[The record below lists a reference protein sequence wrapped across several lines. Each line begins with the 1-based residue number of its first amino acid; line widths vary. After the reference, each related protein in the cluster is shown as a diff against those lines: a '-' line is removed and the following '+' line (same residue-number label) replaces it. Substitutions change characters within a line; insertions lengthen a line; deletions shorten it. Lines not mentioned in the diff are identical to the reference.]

1 MSRFL
6 FTNLWSDDL
15 GLPTRTVP
23 IAVALSKKGHEVCFC
38 NPAASPSTII
48 REAGLRNIPPEIH
61 LSPALSVPWTT
72 QVWNVDHFSALF
84 GYTDEAYV
92 EDCIGAVI
100 RVIETFDADIVV
112 DSWNL
117 FACVAARIMKKPLV
131 TVIQADMHPANKG
144 FIWWK
149 ETPDDIPTPVPA
161 LNKILAKHGLAPL
174 EKSSD
179 LFRGDLTLCV
189 GVPETDPIPEAEKV
203 IHVGPIFY
211 RKTAAKLPKRL
222 NDLSREVPLIWVYSG
237 NPEYFKG
244 IRTWGDSIVV
254 LEASVA
260 AFAGRDVN
268 VVMTTGHHELPEE
281 LCPLPEN
288 FRFEKFLPGIA
299 LALRCD
305 LVIHHGGHGSTMTAA
320 YAGTPA
326 VIIPTYSERE
336 SNARRMAALGA
347 AEMILP
353 DTNASFERNVS
364 PETLWE
370 TAMQVLVNPSYRENA
385 KKISKKMVLY
395 GGEQQAAKLIEG
407 LADTKRD
414 IYRLH

>member
-1 MSRFL
+1 MMSRFL

-23 IAVALSKKGHEVCFC
+23 IAVELAKKGHKVCFC
-38 NPAASPSTII
+38 NPAASPSAII
-48 REAGLRNIPPEIH
+48 KEAGLENIPPEIH
-61 LSPALSVPWTT
+61 LSPDLSVPWTT

-92 EDCIGAVI
+92 EDCVNAVI
-100 RVIETFDADIVV
+100 RVIEDFKADIVV

-117 FACVAARIMKKPLV
+117 FACMAARVAKKPLV

-144 FIWWK
+144 FMWWR
-149 ETPDDIPTPVPA
+149 ELPDDIPTPVPVF
-161 LNKILAKHGLAPL
+161 NKIRSRHGLSPL
-174 EKSSD
+174 TNSAD
-179 LFRGDLTLCV
+179 LFRGDLTLCT
-189 GVPETDPIPEAEKV
+189 GIPETDPIPEAEKV

-211 RKTAAKLPKRL
+211 RKTAEVLPEWL
-222 NDLSREVPLIWVYSG
+222 NNLSRELPLIWVYSG
-237 NPEYFKG
+237 NPEYFRG

-260 AFAGRDVN
+260 ALAGRDVN

-281 LCPLPEN
+281 LAPLPEN

-299 LALRCD
+299 LAQRCD

-353 DTNASFERNVS
+353 HTDASFERNVS
-364 PETLWE
+364 PEILWK
-370 TAMQVLVNPSYRENA
+370 TATQVLADPSYRENA
-385 KKISKKMVLY
+385 KKISKKMSGY
-395 GGEQQAAKLIEG
+395 GGEQQGAKLIEG
-407 LADTKRD
+407 LAVQ
-414 IYRLH
+414 LS